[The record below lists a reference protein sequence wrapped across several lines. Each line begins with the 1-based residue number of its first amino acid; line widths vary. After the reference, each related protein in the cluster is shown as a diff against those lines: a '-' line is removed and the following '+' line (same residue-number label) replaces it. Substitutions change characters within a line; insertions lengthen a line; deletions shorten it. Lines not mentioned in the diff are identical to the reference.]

1 MKICENGVIREMT
14 TDEINEMKIATQET
28 ALHPT
33 TATLSDD
40 DKLRLMLDSVPVNVP
55 ETATNDSGM
64 PVLPI
69 KIGYKWQ
76 PVYSGMAFGWELV
89 ADPDAVGT
97 ADNPIIWVAGVRL
110 IPNAY
115 YLYQN
120 VRYVYMG
127 AEERYAGDTWDGADM
142 EEF

>member
-1 MKICENGVIREMT
+1 MKIYDNGVIREMT
-14 TDEINEMKIATQET
+14 TDEINEMKITAQE
-28 ALHPT
+28 AVLQPT
-33 TATLSDD
+33 TAMLFDD
-40 DKLRLMLDSVPVNVP
+40 DKLRLMLDSVSVTVP
-55 ETATNDSGM
+55 DAATDDNGV

-76 PVYSGMAFGWELV
+76 PVYSGTAFGWELV
-89 ADPDAVGT
+89 ADPNAVGT
-97 ADNPIIWVAGVRL
+97 ADNPIIWTAGVRL

-115 YLYQN
+115 YLHDN

-127 AEERYAGDTWDGADM
+127 DDGFAGDDWDVTNM

>member
-1 MKICENGVIREMT
+1 MHRKEQQGRTCRLSWDISGNPHI
-14 TDEINEMKIATQET
+14 
-28 ALHPT
+28 
-33 TATLSDD
+33 TAT
-40 DKLRLMLDSVPVNVP
+40 RLLGSLYP
-55 ETATNDSGM
+55 T
-64 PVLPI
+64 
-69 KIGYKWQ
+69 
-76 PVYSGMAFGWELV
+76 
-89 ADPDAVGT
+89 PDAIGT

-120 VRYVYMG
+120 ERYVYMG